1 MSGQGRVHKR
11 VSGIEAEVQV
21 TAARGIAVARG
32 CTSTTAYGPDT
43 AFRRGP
49 TVVKFGRRP
58 LAAVHMHRVLA
69 RKPTLQQLGRTQPS
83 ALVPLKRDLIG
94 RAIV

>member
-1 MSGQGRVHKR
+1 MSGQGRVRKR

-43 AFRRGP
+43 AFRWGP

-58 LAAVHMHRVLA
+58 WPAIRRCPPNFPVAETRVHGYCLWDAMR
-69 RKPTLQQLGRTQPS
+69 RW
-83 ALVPLKRDLIG
+83 
-94 RAIV
+94 